1 MGLKLPKKCFFKKLI
16 DAGQKL
22 PKNGLKFT
30 HECLKKLVNIG
41 SKNYQSGPKITHKMA

>member
-1 MGLKLPKKCFFKKLI
+1 MGLKLPKKCLFKKLI

-41 SKNYQSGPKITHKMA
+41 SKKLPECA